1 MTPIQKQIQENFKML
16 EEMRRQLG
24 IRPKMEVSQGGNK
37 RSTNTFDLRS
47 LNENLIKN
55 GNYVLPDR

>member
-1 MTPIQKQIQENFKML
+1 MNAELKKRH
-16 EEMRRQLG
+16 EELMKEFRSLD
-24 IRPKMEVSQGGNK
+24 IRPKMEVSKGGNE